1 MQLAAIQN
9 VKGDNVMG
17 FLDSLF
23 GKKNKKK
30 QFLWTYE
37 TNGAVFSVCF
47 SPDGSLI
54 LVGSGEGGV
63 YALDRSGKC
72 LWSYQ
77 TQTDNAIHRGRFSAD
92 GSLIAVNSG
101 DQNVY
106 LFNRLGELQWSYK
119 TDGRYGAPSTAISTD
134 GSLVVTG
141 SFDPGRLYLFNRSGE
156 LLWDRKLGTRI
167 SSHYISLS
175 ADSSVIAASVDN
187 LQGTTDATCL
197 LSSSGELLWSHDTEG
212 FGMTAMSLDGTLI
225 ATHDDSRIYLFNR
238 AGETLWS
245 HKIGIA
251 SMDICIS
258 PDGSFIVV
266 GICVA
271 PGGPWKVFAYDRS
284 GQLLWSY
291 ETGARVVRQISISGN
306 NSLIAAAT
314 HNSSGKAYLFDR
326 SGDLLWSHRLEESV
340 VSICLSSDGSLLAM
354 GSMDRKV
361 YLLDV
366 EEILLTREP

>member
-1 MQLAAIQN
+1 VDCGLLI
-9 VKGDNVMG
+9 MG

-23 GKKNKKK
+23 GKKNKKR

-37 TNGAVFSVCF
+37 TNGAVFLVCF

-54 LVGSGEGGV
+54 LVGSGEGGL

-77 TQTDNAIHRGRFSAD
+77 TQTDDAIVRGRFSAD

-101 DQNVY
+101 DQKVY

-167 SSHYISLS
+167 YSRHISLS

-187 LQGTTDATCL
+187 LQGTTDAICL
-197 LSSSGELLWSHDTEG
+197 LSSSGELLWSHDTEQSCV
-212 FGMTAMSLDGTLI
+212 TAMSLDGTLI
-225 ATHDDSRIYLFNR
+225 AAHDGRRIYLFNR

-245 HKIGIA
+245 HKMGIA
-251 SMDICIS
+251 SVVTDICIS
-258 PDGSFIVV
+258 PDGSLIVGAIS
-266 GICVA
+266 GI
-271 PGGPWKVFAYDRS
+271 GQGRWKVFAYDRS

-291 ETGARVVRQISISGN
+291 ETGARFVRQISISGN

-326 SGDLLWSHRLEESV
+326 SGDLLWSHKLEESV
-340 VSICLSSDGSLLAM
+340 VSICLSPDGSLLAM